1 VLTIFANKQSS
12 TLSFRIV
19 ATMKLSAVYF
29 AMITLFGSVL
39 LSTKHGFADAK
50 QLTSNDNV
58 AEAKPLK
65 DNDAPDAGSDPISHI
80 FSRKAHVTLANL
92 QGSTLSPEEAP
103 YLESAIIAAYVNVH
117 QGDHDMHIVNASII
131 TFVDLNQV
139 GHRKKN
145 LRTLAYTPA
154 YGKAKTHGDYSMYL
168 TWNCNMCGDKA
179 GFWDRRGLTE
189 SATTTNAVAVE
200 NEKLRG
206 LFSKLNER
214 TFCKMLRDGPYEI
227 FNAVKD
233 CRIRLE

>member
-1 VLTIFANKQSS
+1 
-12 TLSFRIV
+12 
-19 ATMKLSAVYF
+19 
-29 AMITLFGSVL
+29 MITLFGNVL
-39 LSTKHGFADAK
+39 LNTKHGFADAK

-92 QGSTLSPEEAP
+92 QGSTLSPEEAL

-131 TFVDLNQV
+131 TFVDLNPAR
-139 GHRKKN
+139 HRKTN

-154 YGKAKTHGDYSMYL
+154 YGKAKTRGDYSMYL

-189 SATTTNAVAVE
+189 SATTSNAVAVE
-200 NEKLRG
+200 KEKLRD
-206 LFSKLNER
+206 LFSKLDER
-214 TFCKMLRDGPYEI
+214 VFCKMLRDGPYEI